1 MKRVLMGHRGVGKTS
16 LLQRHKEYFPGVPSF
31 DLDQEIEKHTGKKIA
46 DIFLS
51 EGEPVFRRYELETFK
66 KITTSDNFIVSVG
79 GGFNPS
85 QILAEFEAIFVSRRT
100 DSDGRIFLNRPKINS
115 ALSDLDDSL
124 ALYQAR
130 HQNFLKRADFIYQM
144 PEGIKE
150 FDQVEFEILSGA
162 TTASVKAYLTL
173 HKNNAYETQHN
184 LLELRTDIFS
194 HEEIEQIVYQYADK
208 EFLISFR
215 SKDNIK
221 FFNFDNEKIIYDW
234 GLELGNPSDEFL
246 TFNNMISI
254 HDGKIEDCIEK
265 LRLFPQTLLKLCPV
279 IDSWE
284 ELILGYRWQQE
295 NPITRSF
302 LPRTREGKSKYRWFR
317 ILSLAFQKINFVQ
330 GFTEI
335 DDQPSWYEL
344 HKHQSNQ
351 KFGAVLGNPIH
362 HSRSV
367 TEQGVIAIPLEE
379 KDFVIAMPFLKELG
393 LHYAA
398 VTSPLKK
405 VAGDVNSLVLKKDQW
420 VGTST
425 DHYGFKKLAELIPTE
440 HLHSVVVWGGDGVLQ
455 ALKKE
460 IPNIFCFSARTGELK
475 AGVMIRDP
483 KVLIWAAPRT
493 PEVKFPQEIYP
504 QWNPQMILDLNY
516 ADNSMGI
523 ECAKKYNCKYVSG
536 LEMFLQQAK
545 YQREFWKENL

>member
-1 MKRVLMGHRGVGKTS
+1 MKRVLMGHRGVGKSS

-46 DIFLS
+46 DIFTR
-51 EGEPVFRRYELETFK
+51 EGETAFRHYELEVFK
-66 KITTSDNFIVSVG
+66 KIMTTENFIISVG
-79 GGFNPS
+79 GGFRPDQIPS
-85 QILAEFEAIFVSRRT
+85 DIEAIFVSRRT

-115 ALSDLDDSL
+115 ALSDLEDSL

-162 TTASVKAYLTL
+162 TTGSVKAYLTV
-173 HKNNAYETQHN
+173 HKNNIYETQHN
-184 LLELRTDIFS
+184 LLELRTDVFS
-194 HEEIEQIVYQYADK
+194 HEEIEQIVRQHPDK

-215 SKDNIK
+215 SKENTRM
-221 FFNFDNEKIIYDW
+221 FNFASEKIIYDW
-234 GLELGNPSDEFL
+234 GLELGNPSEEFL
-246 TFNNMISI
+246 LFNNMISI
-254 HDGKIEDCIEK
+254 HDGKIQDCIEK
-265 LRLFPQTLLKLCPV
+265 LRLYPQTFLKLCPV

-295 NPITRSF
+295 NPTARSF

-317 ILSLAFQKINFVQ
+317 ILSPRFQRINFVQ

-344 HKHQSNQ
+344 YKHLDTL

-367 TEQGVIAIPLEE
+367 TEQNVIAIPLEE
-379 KDFVIAMPFLKELG
+379 KDFELALPFLTELG
-393 LHYAA
+393 LNYAA

-405 VAGDVNSLVLKKDQW
+405 IAGDVNSLVLKKGKW
-420 VGTST
+420 IGTST
-425 DHYGFKKLAELIPTE
+425 DHYGFKKLADLIPTN
-440 HLHSVVVWGGDGVLQ
+440 LRDYIAVWGGDGVLQ
-455 ALKKE
+455 ALRKE
-460 IPNIFCFSARTGELK
+460 IPQAQFFSARTGL
-475 AGVMIRDP
+475 P
-483 KVLIWAAPRT
+483 KGDSHHTVPQVVIWAAPRT
-493 PEVKFPQEIYP
+493 PEVKMPHEIYP
-504 QWNPQMILDLNY
+504 QWSPQMVLDLNY

-523 ECAKKYNCKYVSG
+523 ECAKTYNCKYVSG
-536 LEMFLQQAK
+536 LEMFLEQAK

>member
-1 MKRVLMGHRGVGKTS
+1 MKRVLMGHRGVGKSS

-31 DLDQEIEKHTGKKIA
+31 DLDQEIEKNTGKKIS
-46 DIFLS
+46 DIFTK
-51 EGEPVFRRYELETFK
+51 EGEPAFRHYELEAFK
-66 KITTSDNFIVSVG
+66 KIISLDNFIISVG
-79 GGFNPS
+79 GGFKPDQIPS
-85 QILAEFEAIFVSRRT
+85 DIEAIFVSRRT
-100 DSDGRIFLNRPKINS
+100 DSDGRVFLNRPKINS
-115 ALSDLDDSL
+115 DLSDLEDSL

-130 HQNFLKRADFIYQM
+130 HQNFLNRADFIYQM

-162 TTASVKAYLTL
+162 TTGRVQAYLTVY
-173 HKNNAYETQHN
+173 KNNIYQTQHH

-194 HEEIEQIVYQYADK
+194 HSEIEQIVRKSPDK

-215 SKDNIK
+215 SKENTQM
-221 FFNFDNEKIIYDW
+221 FNFDREKIIYDW
-234 GLELGNPSDEFL
+234 GLELGTPSEDFL
-246 TFNNMISI
+246 NFNNMISI
-254 HDGKIEDCIEK
+254 HDGQIQDCIEK
-265 LRLFPQTLLKLCPV
+265 LRLYPQTLLKLCPV

-295 NPITRSF
+295 NPTARSF

-317 ILSLAFQKINFVQ
+317 ILSPRFQKINFVQ
-330 GFTEI
+330 GFSQI

-344 HKHQSNQ
+344 YKHQDNL

-367 TEQGVIAIPLEE
+367 TEQNVIAIPLEE
-379 KDFVIAMPFLKELG
+379 KDFELALSFLTELG
-393 LHYAA
+393 LNYAA

-405 VAGDVNSLVLKKDQW
+405 VAGDVNSLVLKKGKW
-420 VGTST
+420 LGTST
-425 DHYGFKKLAELIPTE
+425 DHYGFKKLSDLIPSS
-440 HLHSVVVWGGDGVLQ
+440 LRDSIAVWGGDGVLQ

-460 IPNIFCFSARTGELK
+460 IPQAQFFSARTGL
-475 AGVMIRDP
+475 P
-483 KVLIWAAPRT
+483 KNDSHSTVPQVIIWAAPRM
-493 PEVKFPQEIYP
+493 PEVQMPHSIYP
-504 QWNPQMILDLNY
+504 HWNPQKVLDLNY

-536 LEMFLQQAK
+536 LEMFLEQAK
-545 YQREFWKENL
+545 HQREFWKENL

>member
-1 MKRVLMGHRGVGKTS
+1 MKRVLMGHRGVGKSS
-16 LLQRHKEYFPGVPSF
+16 LLRRHKEYFPGVPSF
-31 DLDQEIEKHTGKKIA
+31 DLDQEIEKLTGKKIS
-46 DIFLS
+46 DIFVQ
-51 EGEPVFRRYELETFK
+51 EGERAFRSYELDAFK
-66 KITTSDNFIVSVG
+66 KISSTDNFIIAVG

-85 QILAEFEAIFVSRRT
+85 HIPADIEAIFVSRRT
-100 DSDGRIFLNRPKINS
+100 DSDGRVFLNRPKINS
-115 ALSDLDDSL
+115 TLSDLEDSL

-162 TTASVKAYLTL
+162 TTGSVKSYLTV
-173 HKNNAYETQHN
+173 HKNNTYETQHN
-184 LLELRTDIFS
+184 LLELRTDMFS
-194 HEEIEQIVYQYADK
+194 HEEIEQIVRQYPDK
-208 EFLISFR
+208 EFLISYR
-215 SKDNIK
+215 SKENTK

-234 GLELGNPSDEFL
+234 GLELGTPSDDFL
-246 TFNNMISI
+246 IFNNMVSI
-254 HDGKIEDCIEK
+254 HDGKIEEAIEQ
-265 LRLFPQTLLKLCPV
+265 LRLYPQTRLKLCPI

-295 NPITRSF
+295 NPTARSF

-317 ILSLAFQKINFVQ
+317 ILAAQFQKINFVQ

-379 KDFVIAMPFLKELG
+379 KDFTLALPFLKELG
-393 LHYAA
+393 LNYAA

-405 VAGDVNSLVLKKDQW
+405 IAGDVNSLVLKKGQW
-420 VGTST
+420 EGIST
-425 DHYGFKKLAELIPTE
+425 DHYGFKKLAELIP
-440 HLHSVVVWGGDGVLQ
+440 VKARDYIAVWGGDGVLQ
-455 ALKKE
+455 ALRKE
-460 IPNIFCFSARTGELK
+460 IPHAQFFSARTGL
-475 AGVMIRDP
+475 P
-483 KVLIWAAPRT
+483 KEDSHNTVPQVLIWAAPRT
-493 PEVKFPQEIYP
+493 PEVKFPHEIYP
-504 QWNPQMILDLNY
+504 QWNPQMVLDLNY

-523 ECAKKYNCKYVSG
+523 ECAKKLNCMYVSG
-536 LEMFLQQAK
+536 LEMFLEQAK